1 MQSFF
6 IILHVIISVSL
17 IALIFLQH
25 GKGADM
31 GAAFGS
37 GASNTMFGSVG
48 PAPFLMKVTTGLT
61 AAFFVTS
68 LVLGF
73 FAARTTPTNQVD
85 NLLNQLENSQPSQ
98 PSPAQ

>member
-1 MQSFF
+1 MQPFF
-6 IILHVIISVSL
+6 IILHVVISISL
-17 IALIFLQH
+17 IALVLLQH

-61 AAFFVTS
+61 AAFFITS
-68 LVLGF
+68 LILGF
-73 FAARTTPTNQVD
+73 FAAHTTPVNQTEK
-85 NLLNQLENSQPSQ
+85 LLNQLEHTAPAT
-98 PSPAQ
+98 PAQ